1 MENLIDMAAAMWP
14 GVLKLLVLLTFLLHP
29 SRCTQG
35 KVNYREKEKE
45 VLDNILGG
53 YDARIRPS
61 GENATGEYG

>member
-1 MENLIDMAAAMWP
+1 MYKIKIDKITTDSIFIP
-14 GVLKLLVLLTFLLHP
+14 DC
-29 SRCTQG
+29 RCTQG